1 MSLKL
6 LQLEEAKQVFCSHAA
21 LSGNVLINNRG
32 PDRCCQLHGGATV
45 SHRPAAVQTAV
56 SHGRMVPLTER
67 MSARSPS
74 PKGRAGMLSAGPS
87 RGQAV

>member
-32 PDRCCQLHGGATV
+32 PDRCCQLRGGAAV
-45 SHRPAAVQTAV
+45 SHRPATVQTAV
-56 SHGRMVPLTER
+56 SHGETVPLTELT
-67 MSARSPS
+67 STHPPS
-74 PKGRAGMLSAGPS
+74 P
-87 RGQAV
+87 RG